1 MCIVEEE
8 TVRAE
13 VAPGASLD
21 GIRRSETAEVPEE
34 TGAETSAG
42 WRPPKG
48 KKKPNH
54 AFHAAAADVST
65 AVEMLL
71 NLVPI
76 NNTFSQSMMLPFIS
90 SWRNNK

>member
-42 WRPPKG
+42 CKG
-48 KKKPNH
+48 SKETVWKETV
-54 AFHAAAADVST
+54 ARSAWDG
-65 AVEMLL
+65 
-71 NLVPI
+71 
-76 NNTFSQSMMLPFIS
+76 
-90 SWRNNK
+90 